1 VAGHLERSTVEKQ
14 NYLKELDA
22 VKKEIN
28 ERFALE
34 F

>member
-1 VAGHLERSTVEKQ
+1 VAGHIERTTIEKQ

-22 VKKEIN
+22 VKREIN